1 MKRKLQSTI
10 LVAASLLCSEAAF
23 SQTPVMPVKSDFGT
37 SVSDVSTFVP
47 ATSGDYTLEVQGT
60 ANTEIVVKGGTYSYT
75 PTTDSK
81 VRFVKRN
88 STVYV
93 YEGSSYKGT
102 ATVSEPAT
110 PVYPTIEASD
120 VSGNSAQLLDNAG
133 FETQGAYVDNNIY
146 KFGSPWISNA
156 TIKSGGIRVEAYNS
170 TSDHVVVW
178 RGSGNT
184 DYFCQALSSKIK
196 PNTYYKVQ
204 VCEVAGS
211 NADAYFN
218 VGLGSTENNM
228 DYCSSQFLLGK
239 SYVNTYSKTIKTPA
253 TVANTVYFTFG
264 NTSTS
269 SITNSTES
277 DPLTRLT
284 YVSLVAATNSPC
296 GITGA
301 TSATYLEGTSY
312 APGDITY
319 ADGADAT
326 ISNIVNPSFET
337 GAITPWT
344 AATTSG
350 DDTGVKSITQNTN
363 KYATTGTDGSYL
375 FNTWSKSSTAY
386 QVQQTV
392 SNLPCGFYTLSALT
406 ASDNGN
412 KVEVYAGTSSANV
425 AETAAGTFVDGTTP
439 LIYVTEGGSIAVGAK
454 STTWFKADNF
464 RLTYYNPSY
473 VNNYTGTLTSL
484 LKTASDKWDTES
496 NINKSNLKEHWDGT
510 TTSTYF
516 ESNSWGS
523 TSWNSTRAQSVS
535 LPAGTYLIKVAGRAA
550 SGVTASMSVA
560 DGTNTYTTYFPSKG
574 NTGLGITKTGEINFT
589 AAATGTDVF
598 ANSNNGYGWEW
609 RFIPFTLT
617 AAANVTI
624 TFNATSSTQKTWY
637 SISNDYS
644 LLTSDNI
651 LSLDETSTTEPTLTD
666 ATGQHVLLNRSLSA
680 NHWNTICL
688 PFAISSSDIATMFGT
703 DTKVAEYAS
712 NDGTTLHFTTLS
724 GNMQANVPYII
735 KPTGSTSLFYLK
747 TDVENGTPEKSVSG
761 SNQKFVGTYAK
772 KTVPEG
778 DYFIGNG
785 DDTFYKVGT
794 GATVNIKAFRGY
806 FTNEATAKQMDI
818 NIDGEATSI
827 TKIDESVVPSDIY
840 NLNGQLVRSKVLST
854 GGLTKGVYIVNGKKM
869 VVR

>member
-102 ATVSEPAT
+102 ATVSEPF
-110 PVYPTIEASD
+110 PVITADNVTTSSAELLGNPSFNTKGAQI
-120 VSGNSAQLLDNAG
+120 SGTTGKYA
-133 FETQGAYVDNNIY
+133 
-146 KFGSPWISNA
+146 FGSPWETNVA
-156 TIKSGGIRVEAYNS
+156 TLGSIRCEDYTRNDVSY
-170 TSDHVVVW
+170 TVVCW
-178 RGSGNT
+178 RGTGNSDSFYQPLT
-184 DYFCQALSSKIK
+184 TLQPSTTYKIQFRTVDG
-196 PNTYYKVQ
+196 NNGTANYY
-204 VCEVAGS
+204 
-211 NADAYFN
+211 
-218 VGLGSTENNM
+218 VGLGSTTNGMEYGSSKFTLGGTTTSFTIT
-228 DYCSSQFLLGK
+228 DYAA
-239 SYVNTYSKTIKTPA
+239 TITTPSTIA
-253 TVANTVYFTFG
+253 STVYFTLK
-264 NTSTS
+264 NDNNTTST
-269 SITNSTES
+269 
-277 DPLTRLT
+277 DVVTRID
-284 YVSLVAATNSPC
+284 YMSLVAETY

-337 GAITPWT
+337 GAITQWT
-344 AATTSG
+344 ATTTSG
-350 DDTGVKSITQNTN
+350 DDTGVKSITQDNN

-375 FNTWSKSSTAY
+375 FNTWSSSSKASY

-406 ASDNGN
+406 ASDNGY

-439 LIYVTEGGSIAVGAK
+439 LVYVTEGGSIAIGAK

-473 VNNYTGTLTSL
+473 VKNYTGTLTSL

-496 NINKSNLKEHWDGT
+496 NINKSNSQEHWDGT
-510 TTSTYF
+510 KTSTYF
-516 ESNSWGS
+516 ESNSWSS
-523 TSWNSTRAQSVS
+523 TSWTSTRAQSVS

-617 AAANVTI
+617 TAANVTI
-624 TFNATSSTQKTWY
+624 TFNATSSTQHTWY

-651 LSLDETSTTEPTLTD
+651 LSLDETSTTEPTLTNV
-666 ATGQHVLLNRSLSA
+666 TGQHVLLNRSLSA

-724 GNMQANVPYII
+724 GNMKANVPYII

-772 KTVPEG
+772 KKVPEG
-778 DYFIGNG
+778 DYFIGSG
-785 DDTFYKVGT
+785 DNTFYKVGT

-806 FTNEATAKQMDI
+806 FTYEATAKQMDI